1 MSIELG
7 VDLDALYDLAGS
19 LKGLQV
25 EFERAGDVAEDS
37 GVCFDELRD
46 ALHQFAANWSDKR
59 RQIGDMIND
68 VAGGVENAGKAYCE
82 VEDSL
87 SSGFAGQ
94 GNGGG
99 GGW

>member
-7 VDLDALYDLAGS
+7 VDLDALRDLAGS

-37 GVCFDELRD
+37 GVCFHELQD

-68 VAGGVENAGKAYCE
+68 VAGCVEHAANAYHEVEN
-82 VEDSL
+82 SL
-87 SSGFAGQ
+87 SGGFASQ

-99 GGW
+99 GW